1 MGGVVGEVKKHRKA
15 QKRSSSNKGNVKPA
29 KEVGA
34 MTTTVSLRESE
45 EVFIKEMTSYIEVLK
60 KQKKLSK
67 TDAKIALIRTGVLT
81 EDGKEKEKIVTWE

>member
-15 QKRSSSNKGNVKPA
+15 QKRRSSNKGNVKPA
-29 KEVGA
+29 KEVGV

>member
-29 KEVGA
+29 KEVGV

>member
-29 KEVGA
+29 KEVGV

-81 EDGKEKEKIVTWE
+81 EDGKEKEKIVIWE

>member
-1 MGGVVGEVKKHRKA
+1 
-15 QKRSSSNKGNVKPA
+15 
-29 KEVGA
+29 

>member
-1 MGGVVGEVKKHRKA
+1 MKKHRKA

-29 KEVGA
+29 KEVGV

>member
-1 MGGVVGEVKKHRKA
+1 MKKRHKA
-15 QKRSSSNKGNVKPA
+15 QKKIFISKGNMKPA
-29 KEVGA
+29 KEVGV
-34 MTTTVSLRESE
+34 MPTTVSLRESE